1 LTPSTVAPVTYDVCD
16 PKRLRKV
23 FRAMKGFGSHLQL
36 SVFQCDLTP
45 RDLVDMTYTLGGLID
60 QKSDQVLIMDLGPSE
75 GKPIK
80 SIQYVGKPMTVVQRG
95 AMIV

>member
-1 LTPSTVAPVTYDVCD
+1 
-16 PKRLRKV
+16 
-23 FRAMKGFGSHLQL
+23 MKGFGSHLQL

-75 GKPIK
+75 GRPIK

>member
-1 LTPSTVAPVTYDVCD
+1 
-16 PKRLRKV
+16 
-23 FRAMKGFGSHLQL
+23 MKGFGSHLQL

-75 GKPIK
+75 GRPIK
-80 SIQYVGKPMTVVQRG
+80 SIQHVGKPMTVVQRG